1 MHTTDFHHILVV
13 DDDTRLNALLKK
25 FLSNQGF
32 VVTTAASVAEA
43 QELCTLFQ
51 FDLWILDVMMPV
63 TTGIEFLQQARQT
76 DNTPVIMLTAL
87 GETDNRIKGLEAGA
101 DDYVA
106 KPFEPKELL
115 LRIKAILKRAG
126 VEEGAKPLGLTFGDY
141 HFTPATLSLSYQNIP
156 VSLTSSEQQLLAM
169 LAQSPN
175 TVFSRE
181 DIAEKLGL
189 AATEGRAVDVQ
200 ITRLRKK
207 SPDLARFLQTVRGQG
222 YVLRV

>member
-1 MHTTDFHHILVV
+1 MHTTDSHHILVV

-43 QELCTLFQ
+43 QELCALFQ
-51 FDLWILDVMMPV
+51 FDLWVLDVMMPV

-115 LRIKAILKRAG
+115 LRIKAILKRAV
-126 VEEGAKPLGLTFGDY
+126 VEEGAKPSSLTFGAY
-141 HFTPATLSLSYQNIP
+141 P
-156 VSLTSSEQQLLAM
+156 
-169 LAQSPN
+169 
-175 TVFSRE
+175 
-181 DIAEKLGL
+181 
-189 AATEGRAVDVQ
+189 
-200 ITRLRKK
+200 
-207 SPDLARFLQTVRGQG
+207 
-222 YVLRV
+222 